1 LARRARDLSRTLTF
15 DQMVRTSARG
25 ITLCAL
31 GLSLRKKNCHMGLYT
46 EFKILLDTPAEDPGL
61 GFAGYASALAEIVAH
76 SRAEF
81 AVGIFG
87 SWGSGKTTLMRAIE
101 KRLAEDPSVV
111 TVWFTAWRYEK
122 EPHLIVPLIDVLREA
137 LNERAGGNPGWARDA
152 AGAVAHA
159 GRLFLEGLTLT
170 AGVPGINAAV
180 EPAKWFAKRK
190 ADQDSEKPISFFQ
203 AGFVMLRQAIHDLS
217 EGGRRRVV
225 IFVDD
230 LDRCLLPN
238 VLVVLESIKL
248 FFDVEGCVFVVG
260 LDPAIAERSVADKY
274 RTLSDSDPQTAVSGT
289 DYVKK
294 IFQVPFTLPPVSTR
308 QLHEYVSLITK
319 TSDLRDAQRED
330 FRKNVQRHLRYLP
343 TEDSVNPREIKRLI
357 NAYILQ
363 LKMLSELHGSAL
375 LPDVVLALQVMS
387 FRPDWSDL
395 YAYLAADP
403 RLFQIEL
410 KEAVRAPQPPETVWL
425 SSVKQPLPAGLVQY
439 LRTDAADVLEVDDLQ
454 SYVSAAESTRSTDP
468 SLLEAQ
474 TMVNG
479 LRRTTDQLTSGGL
492 SIAAAGHKILEDVK
506 RLSSTTSRRSRL
518 DYLMENT
525 ISQLNYVAQELASA
539 DSAAPDDFAQT
550 WAAKATP
557 LFDALD
563 ARLRELNR
571 YVNVGAYA

>member
-1 LARRARDLSRTLTF
+1 MF
-15 DQMVRTSARG
+15 
-25 ITLCAL
+25 AL
-31 GLSLRKKNCHMGLYT
+31 GLSLLDEKKSGYMGLYT

-76 SRAEF
+76 SKAEF

-101 KRLAEDPSVV
+101 KRLVKDSSVV

-122 EPHLIVPLIDVLREA
+122 EPYLIVPLIDVLREA
-137 LNERAGGNPGWARDA
+137 LNERADGNSGWAHDA
-152 AGAVAHA
+152 AAAVAHA

-170 AGVPGINAAV
+170 AGVPGINAGV
-180 EPAKWFAKRK
+180 EPAKIFAKRK
-190 ADQDSEKPISFFQ
+190 ADQDSRKPISFFQ

-217 EGGRRRVV
+217 KGNRRVV

-260 LDPAIAERSVADKY
+260 LDSAIAERAVADKY
-274 RTLSDSDPQTAVSGT
+274 RTLSDSAPQTAISGT

-294 IFQVPFTLPPVSTR
+294 IFQVPFTLPLVSTR
-308 QLHEYVSLITK
+308 QLREYLFLITE
-319 TSDLRDAQRED
+319 TSDLPDAQRKD
-330 FRKNVQRHLRYLP
+330 FQNNVERHLKYLP
-343 TEDSVNPREIKRLI
+343 TKDSVNPREIKRLI

-363 LKMLSELHGSAL
+363 LKMLSELHGTAL

-387 FRPDWSDL
+387 FRPDWRDL
-395 YAYLAADP
+395 YAHLAADP

-410 KEAVRAPQPPETVWL
+410 EKAVRAPQPPDTVWL
-425 SSVKQPLPAGLVQY
+425 SSAAQPLPAGLVQY
-439 LRTDAADVLEVDDLQ
+439 LRTDAAAILEVDDLE

-474 TMVNG
+474 TMVNE
-479 LRRTTDQLTSGGL
+479 LRAPP
-492 SIAAAGHKILEDVK
+492 I
-506 RLSSTTSRRSRL
+506 SSPRP
-518 DYLMENT
+518 
-525 ISQLNYVAQELASA
+525 AS
-539 DSAAPDDFAQT
+539 
-550 WAAKATP
+550 
-557 LFDALD
+557 L
-563 ARLRELNR
+563 
-571 YVNVGAYA
+571 